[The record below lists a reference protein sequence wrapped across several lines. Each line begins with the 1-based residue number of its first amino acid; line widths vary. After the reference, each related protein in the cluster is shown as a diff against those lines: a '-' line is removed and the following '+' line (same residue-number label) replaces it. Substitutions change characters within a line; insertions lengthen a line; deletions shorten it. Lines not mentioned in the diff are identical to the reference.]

1 MFMLEDNKLEQICA
15 WIKDYFI
22 DNGPD
27 CKAVIGISGGKDSSV
42 CAALLCR
49 ALDPDRVVAVKMPQG
64 EQSDIAD
71 ANEIIEYLGITEVYE
86 VNIGPA
92 CDATLASL
100 PSGMAGLPQV
110 YTNIPARERMKVLY
124 AIAAAVHGRVCNTC
138 NRSEDYVG
146 YSTKF
151 GDMAGDFSLLSNY
164 TVREV
169 LEIGEMLRL
178 PNHLLYKTPADG
190 LCGQTDENNL
200 GFRYA
205 TLDAFLLD
213 FVYPEYEVYQR
224 IMQRHS
230 RNLHKLNPMP
240 KCPKY

>member
-49 ALDPDRVVAVKMPQG
+49 ALGPDRVVAVKMPQG

-86 VNIGPA
+86 VDIGPA

-124 AIAAAVHGRVCNTC
+124 AIATAVHGRVCNTC

-169 LEIGEMLRL
+169 LEIGEILRL

-213 FVYPEYEVYQR
+213 FVYPEYEVYQQ
-224 IMQRHS
+224 IMQRHN
-230 RNLHKLNPMP
+230 RNFHKLNPMP